1 MRLLRGLAI
10 YFAVSFGT
18 IIGLV
23 CVGIIIENEQ
33 RKFRQQRERDDAILA
48 RRERLLTNSG
58 KGLR

>member
-1 MRLLRGLAI
+1 MKGTKILAI
-10 YFAVSFGT
+10 YFAASFGT

-33 RKFRQQRERDDAILA
+33 RKHKEQREHDDAIIA